1 MKKVVIFA
9 FKGDPMCFVH
19 VLLNARDMHERGIEA
34 KIVIEGE
41 SVKLLQELEQ
51 SKNPL
56 YLEVKEL
63 GLIHS
68 ICKACSIKMNVA
80 AYNETLGIK
89 MLGDMAG
96 HVAMSTFIND
106 GYEVITL

>member
-9 FKGDPMCFVH
+9 FKGNPMCFVH
-19 VLLNARDMHERGIEA
+19 VLLNAKEMHERGIEA

-41 SVKLLQELEQ
+41 AVTLIRELEKE
-51 SKNPL
+51 SNPL

-68 ICKACSIKMNVA
+68 ICLACSVKLEVA
-80 AYNETLGIK
+80 SYNKTTGIPL
-89 MLGDMAG
+89 LGDMSG
-96 HVAMSTFIND
+96 HVSMTNFIED
-106 GYEVITL
+106 GYEIITL